1 LALNLGYKEVS
12 ERRCDWRQGFGEITI
27 FCGFERVNSDVT
39 DDSLEPL
46 QRHLNRL
53 TAGDEGAREALLE
66 AAQERLTRLAR
77 RMLRDFPGVRRWED
91 TDDVFQNAALRLYSA
106 LKTVRP
112 ASGADFLRFAAV
124 QIRRELIDL
133 ARRYYG
139 PEGPG
144 AHHASR
150 GRQDQS
156 HDTSVAAGTDTHEPS
171 RLAMW
176 SEFHEKID
184 ALPDEDRALYD
195 LLWYQGLA
203 TGEVARLLNVT
214 DRTVQRRWQQLR
226 LKLHSELKGEIP
238 GM

>member
-1 LALNLGYKEVS
+1 M
-12 ERRCDWRQGFGEITI
+12 
-27 FCGFERVNSDVT
+27 SD
-39 DDSLEPL
+39 DAPDPL
-46 QRHLNRL
+46 QMHLNRL
-53 TAGDEGAREALLE
+53 IAGDEGAREALLA

-77 RMLRDFPGVRRWED
+77 RMLKDFPSVRRWED
-91 TDDVFQNAALRLYSA
+91 TDDVYQNAALRLYSA

-139 PEGPG
+139 PEGLG

-150 GRQDQS
+150 GGQERS
-156 HDTSVAAGTDTHEPS
+156 HDTDYTAGTDTHEPS

-176 SEFHEKID
+176 SEFHEKIE
-184 ALPDEDRALYD
+184 ALPDEDKALYD
-195 LLWYQGLA
+195 LIWYQGLG
-203 TGEVARLLNVT
+203 TPQVARLLNVT

-226 LKLHSELKGEIP
+226 LKLHSELKGELP
-238 GM
+238 GI

>member
-1 LALNLGYKEVS
+1 VAE
-12 ERRCDWRQGFGEITI
+12 DAI
-27 FCGFERVNSDVT
+27 D
-39 DDSLEPL
+39 PL
-46 QRHLNRL
+46 QNCLNRL
-53 TAGDEGAREALLE
+53 IAGDDGAREELL
-66 AAQERLTRLAR
+66 ASAQERLVRLAR
-77 RMLRDFPGVRRWED
+77 RMLKDFPGVKRWED

-112 ASGADFLRFAAV
+112 ATGADFLRFAAV

-139 PEGPG
+139 PEGHG

-150 GRQDQS
+150 GREEYS
-156 HDTSVAAGTDTHEPS
+156 HDTDHTTGTDTHEPS

-184 ALPDEDRALYD
+184 ALPDEDKALYD
-195 LLWYQGLA
+195 LIWYQGLG
-203 TGEVARLLNVT
+203 TLEVARLLQVT

-226 LKLHSELKGEIP
+226 LRLHSELKGELP
-238 GM
+238 GI